1 MSLCWLGGAE
11 RVGESQSGRR
21 RLLLVV
27 VGLALDT
34 RRDVAHPKVTKG
46 PVRVVE
52 RAAAM
57 EVDTDAVAGGAGGGD
72 DELDPAE
79 ARLRRVMGSVT
90 GYAIKKP
97 RQQLKKAAM
106 AQFGVHG
113 GVHGPGKRRLAAMKK
128 AIKRGSSAGGA
139 R

>member
-1 MSLCWLGGAE
+1 
-11 RVGESQSGRR
+11 VN
-21 RLLLVV
+21 
-27 VGLALDT
+27 
-34 RRDVAHPKVTKG
+34 KG
-46 PVRVVE
+46 PVRVVQQ
-52 RAAAM
+52 RTAM
-57 EVDTDAVAGGAGGGD
+57 EVDTDGRADAAGGGGD
-72 DELDPAE
+72 DELGPAE

-106 AQFGVHG
+106 AQFGGVHG

-128 AIKRGSSAGGA
+128 AIKRMPSGGA